1 MATLTPIH
9 RQWLNRVLA
18 ALAALAIGVL
28 AYRAYGWPGLGLAAS
43 ALVMWGLLHMSRML
57 TVLRR
62 TAQNPIGSVA
72 SAVMLHARLS
82 PGMPLLQVL
91 ALTRALGQP
100 GGEPDSD
107 PIEYVWTD
115 ASQAS
120 VRCSFARGK
129 LVHWELSRP

>member
-1 MATLTPIH
+1 MAALTPIH

-18 ALAALAIGVL
+18 TLAALAIGVL

-43 ALVMWGLLHMSRML
+43 ALVMWALLHMSRML

-62 TAQNPIGSVA
+62 TAQNPIGSVS

-91 ALTRALGQP
+91 ALTRALGQAL
-100 GGEPDSD
+100 GEPDSE
-107 PIEYVWTD
+107 PVEYVWTD

-120 VRCSFARGK
+120 VRCSFAQGK